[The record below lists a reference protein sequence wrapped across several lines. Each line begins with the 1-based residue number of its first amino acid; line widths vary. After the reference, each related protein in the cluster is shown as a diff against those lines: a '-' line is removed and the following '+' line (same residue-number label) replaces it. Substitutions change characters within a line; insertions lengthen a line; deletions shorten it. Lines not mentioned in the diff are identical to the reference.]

1 MLCQFSFKN
10 YKIFK
15 NEAFLDFMA
24 EPIREHKESLL
35 VDETDGERFIPVI
48 AIYGPNA
55 GGKST
60 VLDALNFLR
69 RYVLQT
75 VLLTRLQDRNNYELF
90 LKNFS
95 VDTSRTWY
103 HKCDPDCRNL
113 PTSFDVMF
121 RTKKRQFRYCLS
133 LQDGKVVEENLYAQ
147 EIGEKD
153 AKVIFERTEEECLLG
168 KNVEDIAVEWVNGA
182 MPLLSHIAIN
192 YDIEIIDE
200 AVGWFLK
207 IDVID
212 YDNPR
217 KDRQILIPAT
227 EKERRKMFDIL
238 HALDIQITDIR
249 FVKDA
254 DGNILNVYAKPAL
267 RN

>member
-90 LKNFS
+90 F
-95 VDTSRTWY
+95 
-103 HKCDPDCRNL
+103 
-113 PTSFDVMF
+113 
-121 RTKKRQFRYCLS
+121 
-133 LQDGKVVEENLYAQ
+133 
-147 EIGEKD
+147 
-153 AKVIFERTEEECLLG
+153 
-168 KNVEDIAVEWVNGA
+168 
-182 MPLLSHIAIN
+182 
-192 YDIEIIDE
+192 
-200 AVGWFLK
+200 
-207 IDVID
+207 
-212 YDNPR
+212 
-217 KDRQILIPAT
+217 
-227 EKERRKMFDIL
+227 
-238 HALDIQITDIR
+238 
-249 FVKDA
+249 
-254 DGNILNVYAKPAL
+254 
-267 RN
+267 